1 MNECLDCAECDPG
14 SNSVTQGSQSEK
26 HRLCSQERGHLRS
39 WRLCDAGKS
48 TLMNA
53 PGDDLEESTSWLVL
67 GLNQGSS
74 WKSKQRAVYPECLRS
89 VDTFSLV
96 PPLANLVADAM

>member
-1 MNECLDCAECDPG
+1 MSECLDCAECDPG
-14 SNSVTQGSQSEK
+14 SNSVTQESHSEK

-48 TLMNA
+48 TLMSA
-53 PGDDLEESTSWLVL
+53 PGDDLEESTSRLVL

-74 WKSKQRAVYPECLRS
+74 WYRDGNQNRGLFTLRAFEVWIH
-89 VDTFSLV
+89 SL
-96 PPLANLVADAM
+96 